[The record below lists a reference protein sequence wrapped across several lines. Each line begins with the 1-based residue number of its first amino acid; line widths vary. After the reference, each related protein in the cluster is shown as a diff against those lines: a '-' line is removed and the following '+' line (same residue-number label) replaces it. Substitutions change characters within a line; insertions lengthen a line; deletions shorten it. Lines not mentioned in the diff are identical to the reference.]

1 VKIINAHPYGL
12 VSSKTL
18 EEFER
23 RIHFSLPQDYRA
35 FLLEYNGGQPVPSFF
50 WIKPGKD
57 GSAIY
62 QFYGLHDGPKHLSID
77 TYAGQER
84 YGIPS
89 SMLPIG
95 DDGLGNFICIGTS
108 PVNQGNIYFL
118 DHDLHPYQFPDS
130 PEGITKLADSFTGFL
145 VCLTESPDE

>member
-1 VKIINAHPYGL
+1 VKIINAHPYGF
-12 VSSKTL
+12 VSSKAI

-23 RIHFSLPQDYRA
+23 RINKNLTQDYRA
-35 FLLEYNGGQPVPSFF
+35 FLLEYNGGRPMPSFF
-50 WIKPGKD
+50 WIKPKED
-57 GSAIY
+57 GSAVY

-77 TYAGQER
+77 TCISQES

-95 DDGLGNFICIGTS
+95 DDGLGNFICIGIS
-108 PVNQGNIYFL
+108 PINQGKIYFL

-130 PEGITKLADSFTGFL
+130 PKGIKKLADSFNGFL
-145 VCLTESPDE
+145 ACLIESPDE